1 MKMMQIIR
9 LFDFQKERE
18 RERKRSLLNVRGYT
32 RERERNPCI
41 EDHRRKEERVYR
53 QKLT

>member
-18 RERKRSLLNVRGYT
+18 RENEVFST
-32 RERERNPCI
+32 SEDTQERERNPCI